1 MFAIIIPVCLAPAV
15 FTLIFLERRATKEG
29 LVNLAS
35 STYAH
40 RLATE
45 AAVEKGID
53 APKGA
58 IEAPA
63 VAIELS
69 WAQRLRSGLAEA
81 DAFGLILLGF
91 GWTLFLLPFSLEKT
105 AKGNW
110 NKSVVV
116 VLHRRTSVLIHL

>member
-1 MFAIIIPVCLAPAV
+1 MFAIIMPVCLAPAIL
-15 FTLIFLERRATKEG
+15 TLIFLERRATKEG

-40 RLATE
+40 KLATE
-45 AAVEKGID
+45 AAAEKGID

-58 IEAPA
+58 VEAPA
-63 VAIELS
+63 VTVELS
-69 WAQRLRSGLAEA
+69 WWQKLRSGLAEA
-81 DAFGLILLGF
+81 DAVGLILLGF

-110 NKSVVV
+110 DKFVS
-116 VLHRRTSVLIHL
+116 LMSLATHY

>member
-69 WAQRLRSGLAEA
+69 WAQRLRTGLAEA

-110 NKSVVV
+110 NKYVVV
-116 VLHRRTSVLIHL
+116 ILHRRTSVLIHL